1 MGDIKIGS
9 FVKSK
14 QGRDKDNI
22 YIVKEIFENS
32 AVLVDGFGKKLNNPK
47 TKNLKHI
54 QSIGIDCKSI
64 ADKFLANKKVF
75 DEEIYSAIKK
85 INIK

>member
-1 MGDIKIGS
+1 MKNIKIGS

-22 YIVKEIFENS
+22 YIVKEIFNDS
-32 AVLVDGFGKKLNNPK
+32 AVLVDGYGKKFANPK

-54 QSIGIDCKSI
+54 EYIGLDNESI
-64 ADKFLANKKVF
+64 AQKFLSNKKVF
-75 DEEIYSAIKK
+75 DEEVYSAIKK
-85 INIK
+85 IKN

>member
-1 MGDIKIGS
+1 MKNIKIGS

-22 YIVKEIFENS
+22 YIVKKILDGR
-32 AVLVDGFGKKLNNPK
+32 AVLVDGYGKKLANPK

-54 QSIGIDCKSI
+54 EPIGLDNESI
-64 ADKFLANKKVF
+64 AQKFSLDKKVF
-75 DEEIYSAIKK
+75 DEEIFSSIKK
-85 INIK
+85 INN

>member
-1 MGDIKIGS
+1 MRNIKIGS

-22 YIVKEIFENS
+22 YIVKEIFKDR
-32 AVLVDGFGKKLNNPK
+32 VILVDGYGKKIDNPK

-54 QSIGIDCKSI
+54 ESIGIDSENI
-64 ADKFLANKKVF
+64 AEKFLANKKVF
-75 DEEIYSAIKK
+75 DEEVFSAIKK
-85 INIK
+85 IKN

>member
-1 MGDIKIGS
+1 MKNIKIGS

-22 YIVKEIFENS
+22 YIVKEIFKDRV
-32 AVLVDGFGKKLNNPK
+32 VLVDGYGKKFDNPK

-54 QSIGIDCKSI
+54 ESIGLDSESI
-64 ADKFLANKKVF
+64 AEKFLANKKVF
-75 DEEIYSAIKK
+75 DEEVFSAIKK
-85 INIK
+85 IKN